1 MASVTRTGQEAE
13 GRDLNGQNLKTRK
26 GGNSLL
32 TKIIKWS
39 AIAAL
44 REGGFWYSISSCRP
58 LSQFAVAAG
67 TVVLTRAARMRR
79 YVWMTLLLL
88 AVCPFNPVA
97 SSPFSNYI
105 TGIASAFTVLLFF
118 FSLEL
123 LQPKRRLSIVSITDR
138 MPGSESL

>member
-1 MASVTRTGQEAE
+1 M
-13 GRDLNGQNLKTRK
+13 
-26 GGNSLL
+26 L

-44 REGGFWYSISSCRP
+44 REGGFWYSISSCRL

-67 TVVLTRAARMRR
+67 TVVLTQAARMRR
-79 YVWMTLLLL
+79 YVWITLLLL
-88 AVCPFNPVA
+88 AVCLFNPVA

-123 LQPKRRLSIVSITDR
+123 LQPKRRLSIASITDR